1 MIPQKK
7 RLLSLKSHSH
17 WGKMFRRV
25 PKSVLLASLLGLTP
39 ILVGLASTFNI
50 GLRESLKE
58 ELIRIAIIYSGFILS
73 FMSGCVFY
81 VSSLDR
87 ERVFL
92 LWFSI
97 VPVLLALLSFVVPF
111 MQSFVIALG
120 FLIVLEI
127 ERKLYTLKT
136 LPEWWL
142 NLRFPM
148 TSVVVFLLIFMGFR
162 I

>member
-1 MIPQKK
+1 
-7 RLLSLKSHSH
+7 
-17 WGKMFRRV
+17 MFHRV
-25 PKSVLLASLLGLTP
+25 PKNVMLASLLGLIP
-39 ILVGLASTFNI
+39 ILVGLASTFDI
-50 GLRESLKE
+50 GLRDSLKE

-81 VSSLDR
+81 ISSLDR

-92 LWFSI
+92 FWFSI
-97 VPVLLALLSFVVPF
+97 VPVLLALLSVAVPF

-127 ERKLYTLKT
+127 ERKLYKIKT

-142 NLRFPM
+142 NLRLPM
-148 TSVVVFLLIFMGFR
+148 TTIVVFLLIFMGFR

>member
-1 MIPQKK
+1 
-7 RLLSLKSHSH
+7 
-17 WGKMFRRV
+17 MFHRV
-25 PKSVLLASLLGLTP
+25 PKSVMLASFLGLIP
-39 ILVGLASTFNI
+39 ILVGLASTFKI
-50 GLRESLKE
+50 GLSESLKE

-81 VSSLDR
+81 ISSLDR

-97 VPVLLALLSFVVPF
+97 VPVLLALLSVAVPF

-127 ERKLYTLKT
+127 ERKLYKFKT

-148 TSVVVFLLIFMGFR
+148 TTIVVFLLIFMGFR

>member
-1 MIPQKK
+1 
-7 RLLSLKSHSH
+7 
-17 WGKMFRRV
+17 MFHRV
-25 PKSVLLASLLGLTP
+25 PKSVMLASFLGLIP
-39 ILVGLASTFNI
+39 ILVGLASTFKI
-50 GLRESLKE
+50 GLSESLKE

-81 VSSLDR
+81 ISSLDR

-97 VPVLLALLSFVVPF
+97 VPVLLALLSVAVPF

-127 ERKLYTLKT
+127 ERKLYKFKT

-148 TSVVVFLLIFMGFR
+148 TSIVVFLLIFMGFR

>member
-1 MIPQKK
+1 
-7 RLLSLKSHSH
+7 
-17 WGKMFRRV
+17 MFHRV
-25 PKSVLLASLLGLTP
+25 PKSVMLASFLGLIP
-39 ILVGLASTFNI
+39 ILVGLASTFKI
-50 GLRESLKE
+50 GLNESLKE

-81 VSSLDR
+81 ISSLDR

-97 VPVLLALLSFVVPF
+97 VPVLLALLSVAVPF

-127 ERKLYTLKT
+127 ERKLHKFKT

-142 NLRFPM
+142 NLRLPM
-148 TSVVVFLLIFMGFR
+148 TTIVVFLLIFMGFR

>member
-1 MIPQKK
+1 
-7 RLLSLKSHSH
+7 
-17 WGKMFRRV
+17 MFHRV
-25 PKSVLLASLLGLTP
+25 PKSVMLASLLGLIP
-39 ILVGLASTFNI
+39 ILIGLASTFNI

-58 ELIRIAIIYSGFILS
+58 EFIRIALIYSGFILS

-97 VPVLLALLSFVVPF
+97 IPVLLALLSIAIPF

-127 ERKLYTLKT
+127 ERKLYKIKT

-142 NLRFPM
+142 NLRLPM
-148 TSVVVFLLIFMGFR
+148 TTIVVFLLIFMGFR

>member
-1 MIPQKK
+1 
-7 RLLSLKSHSH
+7 
-17 WGKMFRRV
+17 MFHKV
-25 PKSVLLASLLGLTP
+25 PKSVMLASLLGLIP

-50 GLRESLKE
+50 GLSENLKD

-81 VSSLDR
+81 VSSLAK
-87 ERVFL
+87 ERVVL

-97 VPVLLALLSFVVPF
+97 VPVLLALLSIIMPF
-111 MQSFVIALG
+111 MQSFILALG
-120 FLIVLEI
+120 FLVVLEI
-127 ERKLYTLKT
+127 ERKLQKVRS

-148 TSVVVFLLIFMGFR
+148 TSIVVVLLIFLGFR

>member
-1 MIPQKK
+1 
-7 RLLSLKSHSH
+7 
-17 WGKMFRRV
+17 MFHRV
-25 PKSVLLASLLGLTP
+25 PKSVMLASLLGLIP

-81 VSSLDR
+81 VSSLAR
-87 ERVFL
+87 EREFI

-97 VPVLLALLSFVVPF
+97 IPVLLALLSIAIPF
-111 MQSFVIALG
+111 MQSFVLALG
-120 FLIVLEI
+120 FLVVLEL
-127 ERKLYTLKT
+127 ERKLHKQKS

-142 NLRFPM
+142 KLRFPM
-148 TSVVVFLLIFMGFR
+148 TSVVVLSLIFLGFR

>member
-1 MIPQKK
+1 
-7 RLLSLKSHSH
+7 
-17 WGKMFRRV
+17 MFHRV
-25 PKSVLLASLLGLTP
+25 PKSVMLASLLGLIP

-50 GLRESLKE
+50 GLRESFKE
-58 ELIRIAIIYSGFILS
+58 ELVRIAIIYSGFILS

-81 VSSLDR
+81 ISSLDR

-97 VPVLLALLSFVVPF
+97 VPVLLALLSVAVPF

-127 ERKLYTLKT
+127 ERKLYRFKT

-142 NLRFPM
+142 NLRLPM
-148 TSVVVFLLIFMGFR
+148 TTIVVFLLIFMGFR

>member
-1 MIPQKK
+1 
-7 RLLSLKSHSH
+7 
-17 WGKMFRRV
+17 MFHRV
-25 PKSVLLASLLGLTP
+25 PKSVMLASLLGLIP
-39 ILVGLASTFNI
+39 ILVGLASTFDI

-58 ELIRIAIIYSGFILS
+58 ELVRIAIIYSGFILS

-81 VSSLDR
+81 ISSLDR

-97 VPVLLALLSFVVPF
+97 VPVLLALLSVAVPF

-120 FLIVLEI
+120 FLIVLEL
-127 ERKLYTLKT
+127 ERKLFKIRT

-148 TSVVVFLLIFMGFR
+148 TSIVVFLLIFMGFR